1 MGQGPHAEIIS
12 PYFLHMKSL
21 LQVAFVLDEIQIENL
36 HLVTAKSLY
45 SGFTSTFPPP
55 KIVSKYNTDWCKVWQ
70 RLQSPMLEPMAR
82 EVLFLLINNIV
93 SNRDRL
99 FHKFNMAN
107 SPDCVLCSELHDN
120 VHIFCECILVRES
133 WFWIRQRLLQM
144 FPSSHGN
151 TSNFE
156 FLNFMFDSSVLDNE
170 VIWMLGIYVELVW
183 NTVICKKKVLKLES
197 VKSEFSLKYLTH
209 QASSMPNLAHIVGL
223 LD

>member
-1 MGQGPHAEIIS
+1 
-12 PYFLHMKSL
+12 
-21 LQVAFVLDEIQIENL
+21 
-36 HLVTAKSLY
+36 
-45 SGFTSTFPPP
+45 
-55 KIVSKYNTDWCKVWQ
+55 
-70 RLQSPMLEPMAR
+70 
-82 EVLFLLINNIV
+82 
-93 SNRDRL
+93 
-99 FHKFNMAN
+99 
-107 SPDCVLCSELHDN
+107 
-120 VHIFCECILVRES
+120 
-133 WFWIRQRLLQM
+133 M

-151 TSNFE
+151 NSNFE